1 MTLDDLEEVA
11 LKCGMEKTKKHWSAT
26 ELQLEQFAN
35 NLLEEF
41 RGIARDQLIQ
51 SIKRAA
57 DYEREQCAKVAEMA
71 WFEGMEQE
79 DIAKAIRERDGE
91 WLHILP
97 KRRY

>member
-11 LKCGMEKTKKHWSAT
+11 YKCGMARNNKHWLAT
-26 ELQLEQFAN
+26 AAQLELFAN

-57 DYEREQCAKVAEMA
+57 DYEREQCAKVAEMS
-71 WFEGMEQE
+71 WFKGIEQE
-79 DIAKAIRERDGE
+79 DIANAIRERADE
-91 WLHILP
+91 
-97 KRRY
+97 

>member
-11 LKCGMEKTKKHWSAT
+11 LKCGMARNNKSWLAT
-26 ELQLEQFAN
+26 EAQLEQFAN

-41 RGIARDQLIQ
+41 RGIARDQLVQ

-91 WLHILP
+91 
-97 KRRY
+97 

>member
-71 WFEGMEQE
+71 WFEGIEQE

-91 WLHILP
+91 
-97 KRRY
+97 

>member
-11 LKCGMEKTKKHWSAT
+11 YKCGMVRTKKNWLAT
-26 ELQLEQFAN
+26 AAQLEQFAN

-57 DYEREQCAKVAEMA
+57 DYEREQCAKVAEMS
-71 WFEGMEQE
+71 WFKGIEQE
-79 DIAKAIRERDGE
+79 DIANAIRERADE
-91 WLHILP
+91 
-97 KRRY
+97 

>member
-11 LKCGMEKTKKHWSAT
+11 LKCGMARTKNNWSAT
-26 ELQLEQFAN
+26 EAQLEQFAN

-57 DYEREQCAKVAEMA
+57 DYEREQCAKVAEMC
-71 WFEGMEQE
+71 WFKGIEQE
-79 DIAKAIRERDGE
+79 DIANAIRERADE
-91 WLHILP
+91 
-97 KRRY
+97 

>member
-11 LKCGMEKTKKHWSAT
+11 LKCGMLRTKNNWLAT

-91 WLHILP
+91 
-97 KRRY
+97 